1 MIVYHGS
8 TEIISQPLVSVGRP
22 NLDFGQGFYVT
33 KMKGQAVSWV
43 LRPMNAGKAK
53 YLNTYDFKIDDI
65 DTKYNVLAFDGYN
78 RRWLDFVVGNRRG
91 EGLWKPYDIVTGG
104 VANDRVFNTIEL
116 YANGLINADEALQ
129 RLKYYKPNN
138 QICILK
144 QEIIDNY
151 LEFLK
156 YEKL

>member
-8 TEIISQPLVSVGRP
+8 TEIVSNPLVSVGRA

-33 KMKGQAVSWV
+33 TMKGQAVSWA
-43 LRPMNAGKAK
+43 LRPMNGSMDK
-53 YLNTYDFKIDDI
+53 YLNTYEFKIDAI
-65 DTKYNVLAFDGYN
+65 GRKFKILSFDSYN
-78 RRWLDFVVGNRRG
+78 RKWLDFVVGNRRG
-91 EGLWKPYDIVTGG
+91 ESLWKPYGIVMGG
-104 VANDRVFNTIEL
+104 VANDRVFNTVEL

-129 RLKYYKPNN
+129 RLKKHKPNN

-151 LEFLK
+151 LKFLK
-156 YEKL
+156 SEKL

>member
-65 DTKYNVLAFDGYN
+65 DTKYKVLAFDGYN

-91 EGLWKPYDIVTGG
+91 EGLWKPYGIVTGG
-104 VANDRVFNTIEL
+104 VANDRVFNTVEL